1 MARPLFHS
9 ASRFNFHFSAG
20 AVLRAL
26 IVSDIH
32 SNRAALAAVL
42 ADAAAR
48 GGFDA
53 LWCLGDLVGY
63 GPEPGACLEL
73 LRRYPLTAVAGNH
86 DHAALYPET
95 AAGFNH
101 NAAAAALW
109 TAGQLSREEQD
120 FLADLPL
127 TATAGAFTLVHGS
140 LRAPLREY
148 LLSPAAAAATFAR
161 LTTPYCLVGHSH
173 LPFSCVENRDGPEFV
188 TFAEDELYPLDERR
202 RIINPGSV
210 GQPRDY
216 DCRAAYAVY
225 DDAAGTV
232 EQRRVS
238 YDIADTQDRMRQAGL
253 PPGLIDRLNYGV

>member
-1 MARPLFHS
+1 M
-9 ASRFNFHFSAG
+9 
-20 AVLRAL
+20 RAL

-42 ADAAAR
+42 TDAAAR

-53 LWCLGDLVGY
+53 VWCLGDTVGY

-73 LRRYPLTAVAGNH
+73 LRQHPLTAVAGNH
-86 DHAALYPET
+86 DHAALRRLDI
-95 AAGFNH
+95 ADFND

-109 TAGQLSREEQD
+109 TARQLSQEDAD
-120 FLADLPL
+120 FLAGLPL
-127 TATAGAFTLVHGS
+127 TATAGDFTLVHGS

-173 LPFSCVENRDGPEFV
+173 LPFRCVENQSGPEFV
-188 TFAEDELYPLDERR
+188 EFAGDTVYPLDERR
-202 RIINPGSV
+202 WIINPGSV

-216 DCRAAYAVY
+216 DPRAGYAVY
-225 DDAAGTV
+225 DDGAGV
-232 EQRRVS
+232 ISHHRVT
-238 YDIADTQDRMRQAGL
+238 YDIADTQAKMRQAGL

>member
-1 MARPLFHS
+1 MLLRDLWGY
-9 ASRFNFHFSAG
+9 RFSAG

-53 LWCLGDLVGY
+53 VWCLGDLVGY

-73 LRRYPLTAVAGNH
+73 LRRHPLTAVAGNH
-86 DHAALYPET
+86 DHAALYPE
-95 AAGFNH
+95 AAADFNH

-109 TAGQLSREEQD
+109 TAKQLSRED
-120 FLADLPL
+120 RAFLGDLPL

-188 TFAEDELYPLDERR
+188 TFAEDEIYPLDERR

-225 DDAAGTV
+225 DDAAGTMAP
-232 EQRRVS
+232 RRVS

-253 PPGLIDRLNYGV
+253 PPELIDRLNYGV

>member
-1 MARPLFHS
+1 M
-9 ASRFNFHFSAG
+9 
-20 AVLRAL
+20 VLRAL

-32 SNRAALAAVL
+32 SNRAALAAAL

-53 LWCLGDLVGY
+53 VWCLGDTVGY

-86 DHAALYPET
+86 DHAALRQLDISD
-95 AAGFNH
+95 FND

-109 TAGQLSREEQD
+109 TARQLSQEDAD
-120 FLADLPL
+120 FLGGLPL

-173 LPFSCVENRDGPEFV
+173 LPFRCVENRPGPEFV
-188 TFAEDELYPLDERR
+188 EFAGDTVYPLDERR
-202 RIINPGSV
+202 WIINPGSV

-216 DCRAAYAVY
+216 DPRAGYAVY
-225 DDAAGTV
+225 DDGAGV
-232 EQRRVS
+232 ISHHRVT
-238 YDIADTQDRMRQAGL
+238 YDIADTQAKMRQAGL